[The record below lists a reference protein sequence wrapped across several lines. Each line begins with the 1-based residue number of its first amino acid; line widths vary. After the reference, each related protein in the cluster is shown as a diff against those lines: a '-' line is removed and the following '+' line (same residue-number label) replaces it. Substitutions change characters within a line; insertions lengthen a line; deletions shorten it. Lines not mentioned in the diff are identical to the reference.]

1 MFRRLRSLSAD
12 PLPDD
17 QDHFRAQ
24 RFVSAFEEQASG
36 WFWET
41 DAQGIFTYL
50 SPQIRQALEQKG
62 GNPIGRHFTDIF
74 QLDPNTGSIQRSVVF
89 YLSTHS
95 AFRDYPLISKARGGA
110 AIWAVSG
117 RPKIDNAG
125 QFTGFVGS
133 GTDLTEQ
140 RDSQL
145 EVLRLAYLD
154 GLTGLANRPRMAGW
168 LNHSIM
174 TRTSGFNPTALMM
187 IDLDNFK
194 PVNDTLGHQAGDD
207 LLKQVA
213 QRLKRIVPHGDF
225 VGRIGGDEFQVI
237 LARDSARSDV
247 EQLAHALIDAISQP
261 YVIAGSPIKIG
272 CSVGIAVSPE
282 HGETATELV
291 RNADLA
297 LYAAKDAG
305 RGKSCIYTDDLL
317 VAAQHRKQME
327 DDLRDAIAR
336 GELSVSYQPVVSTA
350 TSLVSGY
357 EALVRWLHPVSGAI
371 SPSDFIPVAEEAGL
385 IEQIGEWVL
394 RTAVHDAVTMPGDIR
409 VAVNVSPIQFRNPKF
424 AAIVANALA
433 SSGLDP
439 ARLELEITEGVFL
452 NDDDRAAQMF
462 RALKALG
469 VRLALDDFGTGY
481 SSLGYLRNAPF
492 DKIKI
497 DKSFVRGAIT
507 DGHRKAA
514 IIRAIVTLAD
524 AFGMETTAEGVEQQD
539 EIAFV
544 RELGCSHIQGF
555 VYGKAEPLATVLRSF
570 AGHMLHVMPIGHEK
584 SRSPRFKVLRAAK
597 LIIGQ
602 SKTEVKVRNIS
613 KNGAM
618 IEGPMPG
625 MSNAGQEILIEL
637 LEGQQWTGNVR
648 WRRDGKA
655 GLYFP
660 RAINN
665 ELLRQANGNAGQD
678 IWLTEQES

>member
-1 MFRRLRSLSAD
+1 MFRRFRSSSTSTL
-12 PLPDD
+12 LDD
-17 QDHFRAQ
+17 QDHSRAL

-41 DAQGIFTYL
+41 DAHGIFTYL
-50 SPQIRQALEQKG
+50 SPQMRHVLEKKG
-62 GNPIGRHFTDIF
+62 TDPVGQPFTDIF
-74 QLDPNTGSIQRSVVF
+74 RLDPNTGSIQRSIAF
-89 YLSTHS
+89 YLSTRS
-95 AFRDYPLISKARGGA
+95 AFRDYPLISEVSGSA
-110 AIWAVSG
+110 AVWAVSG
-117 RPKIDNAG
+117 RPKIDESG
-125 QFTGFVGS
+125 RFTGFVGS
-133 GTDLTEQ
+133 GSDLTEQ

-145 EVLRLAYLD
+145 EVMRLAYLD
-154 GLTGLANRPRMAGW
+154 GLTGLANRPRMAAW
-168 LNHSIM
+168 LNHSVM

-194 PVNDTLGHQAGDD
+194 PVNDTLGHQAGDE

-213 QRLKRIVPHGDF
+213 QRLRRIVPHSDF

-237 LARDSARSDV
+237 LARDSARTDV
-247 EQLAHALIDAISQP
+247 EQLAHALIDAVSQP
-261 YVIAGSPIKIG
+261 YFIAGAPIKIG
-272 CSVGIAVSPE
+272 CSIGIAVAPE

-305 RGKSCIYTDDLL
+305 RGKSFVFADHLL

-327 DDLRDAIAR
+327 DDLRDAIAK
-336 GELSVSYQPVVSTA
+336 GELSVSYQPVISTA

-357 EALVRWLHPVSGAI
+357 EALVRWNHPVSGAI

-394 RTAVHDAVTMPGDIR
+394 RTAVHDAVTMPDGIR
-409 VAVNVSPIQFRNPKF
+409 VAVNVSPIQFKNPKF

-452 NDDDRAAQMF
+452 NEDERASQMF
-462 RALKALG
+462 RALKTLG

-481 SSLGYLRNAPF
+481 SSLGYLRTAPF

-497 DKSFVRGAIT
+497 DKSFVRGAIS
-507 DGHRKAA
+507 DGHRKTA

-544 RELGCSHIQGF
+544 RDLGCSHIQGF
-555 VYGKAEPLATVLRSF
+555 VYGKAEPLDTVLREL
-570 AGHMLHVMPIGHEK
+570 AGQRLHVMPKGHEK
-584 SRSPRFKVLRAAK
+584 SRNPRYKVLRTAK
-597 LIIGQ
+597 LIIGHHR
-602 SKTEVKVRNIS
+602 TDVKVRNIS
-613 KNGAM
+613 TNGAM
-618 IEGPMPG
+618 IEGSMPG
-625 MSNAGQEILIEL
+625 MSSAGQEVLVEL
-637 LEGQQWTGNVR
+637 LEGQQWTGSVR
-648 WRRDGKA
+648 WTRDGKA
-655 GLYFP
+655 GLHFP
-660 RAINN
+660 RAINK
-665 ELLRQANGNAGQD
+665 ELLRQANGGAAHD
-678 IWLTEQES
+678 MWPEE

>member
-1 MFRRLRSLSAD
+1 MFRRFRSSRPD
-12 PLPDD
+12 PVPDD
-17 QDHFRAQ
+17 HNHFRAQ

-41 DAQGIFTYL
+41 DAQGVFTYL
-50 SPQIRQALEQKG
+50 SPQIRHDLAQTSVD
-62 GNPIGRHFTDIF
+62 PIGQHFTDIF

-95 AFRDYPLISKARGGA
+95 AFRDYPLISKARGSVA
-110 AIWAVSG
+110 VWAVSG
-117 RPKIDNAG
+117 RPKLDDAG
-125 QFTGFVGS
+125 RFAGFVGS
-133 GTDLTEQ
+133 GSDLTEQ

-145 EVLRLAYLD
+145 EVLRLAYID

-168 LNHSIM
+168 LNHSVM

-194 PVNDTLGHQAGDD
+194 PVNDTLGHQAGDE

-213 QRLKRIVPHGDF
+213 QRLKRIVSDSDF

-247 EQLAHALIDAISQP
+247 EQLAHDLIESISQP
-261 YVIAGSPIKIG
+261 YFIAGSPIKIG
-272 CSVGIAVSPE
+272 CSIGIAVAPE

-305 RGKSCIYTDDLL
+305 RGTTCTYTDELL
-317 VAAQHRKQME
+317 VAARHRKQLE
-327 DDLRDAIAR
+327 DDLRDAIAQ
-336 GELSVSYQPVVSTA
+336 GELSVSYQPVVSTKTA
-350 TSLVSGY
+350 LVSGY
-357 EALVRWLHPVSGAI
+357 EALVRWCHPKTGAI

-394 RTAVHDAVTMPGDIR
+394 RTAVHDAVRMPDGIR

-424 AAIVANALA
+424 AGIVANALA

-452 NDDDRAAQMF
+452 NDDERAAQMF

-497 DKSFVRGAIT
+497 DKSFVRGAIS

-555 VYGKAEPLATVLRSF
+555 VYGKAEPLDIVLHSLTKQKLHILPT
-570 AGHMLHVMPIGHEK
+570 GHDK

-602 SKTEVKVRNIS
+602 TRTEVKVRNIS
-613 KNGAM
+613 TNGAM

-625 MSNAGQEILIEL
+625 MSCAGQEILIEL

-648 WRRDGKA
+648 WTRDGKA
-655 GLYFP
+655 GLHFP
-660 RAINN
+660 RAINE
-665 ELLRQANGNAGQD
+665 ELLRQANGSAGPHF
-678 IWLTEQES
+678 